1 MKKSMAL
8 TLIATAI
15 LSGCSTTKPVETP
28 ISSPTKPVETPISSP
43 TPPVKEVQ
51 TLAAPG
57 KIEAPLTIDVPP
69 WYVKAPASTDEYMF
83 VTGTGLSSEL
93 SMSRAKALLDA
104 QHQLASKLN
113 GVLDAATRQQRKDTS
128 GTVNSDYTS
137 ITIRKNIIETA
148 ITGHHLEDSKIQAE
162 NRGYRTFVL
171 VRYPVGDA
179 NKLLRQQEQRDSKK
193 QDEDAKIDK
202 ELGNSQSKV
211 FSVVAPEVKPV
222 AATVVETRPVAA
234 TVVETRPV
242 AATVVETR
250 PVPISELKLL
260 EVDNEEYKK
269 RRAEALQKPGAVVG
283 NMTLR

>member
-1 MKKSMAL
+1 MKKSLAL

-15 LSGCSTTKPVETP
+15 LAGCSTTKPAETK
-28 ISSPTKPVETPISSP
+28 IASP
-43 TPPVKEVQ
+43 TPPVKETQV
-51 TLAAPG
+51 LPAPG

-83 VTGTGLSSEL
+83 ITGTGLSSDL

-113 GVLDAATRQQRKDTS
+113 GVIDAAVRQQRKDTS

-137 ITIRKNIIETA
+137 VTIRKNIIETS

-193 QDEDAKIDK
+193 QDDDSNIDK
-202 ELGNSQSKV
+202 ELNKSQSKV
-211 FSVVAPEVKPV
+211 VSVVVPEAKTQP
-222 AATVVETRPVAA
+222 VVESKA
-234 TVVETRPV
+234 
-242 AATVVETR
+242 
-250 PVPISELKLL
+250 VPIGELKLM

-283 NMTLR
+283 NITLR

>member
-1 MKKSMAL
+1 
-8 TLIATAI
+8 
-15 LSGCSTTKPVETP
+15 
-28 ISSPTKPVETPISSP
+28 
-43 TPPVKEVQ
+43 
-51 TLAAPG
+51 
-57 KIEAPLTIDVPP
+57 
-69 WYVKAPASTDEYMF
+69 MF
-83 VTGTGLSSEL
+83 VTGTGLSSDL

-113 GVLDAATRQQRKDTS
+113 GVIDASTRQQRKDTA

-137 ITIRKNIIETA
+137 VTVRKNIIETA

-193 QDEDAKIDK
+193 QDEDSMIDK
-202 ELGNSQSKV
+202 ELVKSQSKV
-211 FSVVAPEVKPV
+211 VSVVVPEAKPV
-222 AATVVETRPVAA
+222 AIESKA
-234 TVVETRPV
+234 
-242 AATVVETR
+242 
-250 PVPISELKLL
+250 VPISELKLM

-283 NMTLR
+283 NVTYR

>member
-1 MKKSMAL
+1 MKKSLAL

-15 LSGCSTTKPVETP
+15 LAGCSTTKPAET
-28 ISSPTKPVETPISSP
+28 KISSP

-51 TLAAPG
+51 VLAAPG

-69 WYVKAPASTDEYMF
+69 WYIKAPASTDEYMF
-83 VTGTGLSSEL
+83 ITGTGLSSDL

-113 GVLDAATRQQRKDTS
+113 GVIDAATRQQRKDTA

-137 ITIRKNIIETA
+137 LTIRKNIIETS

-179 NKLLRQQEQRDSKK
+179 NKLLRQQEQKDSKK
-193 QDEDAKIDK
+193 QDEDAMIDK
-202 ELGNSQSKV
+202 ELGKSQSKV
-211 FSVVAPEVKPV
+211 VSVVVPDAKIAV
-222 AATVVETRPVAA
+222 AVEPKA
-234 TVVETRPV
+234 
-242 AATVVETR
+242 
-250 PVPISELKLL
+250 VPISELKLM

-269 RRAEALQKPGAVVG
+269 RRAEALQKPGAIVG
-283 NMTLR
+283 NITLR

>member
-1 MKKSMAL
+1 MKKSLAL

-15 LSGCSTTKPVETP
+15 LAGCSTTKPTETQ
-28 ISSPTKPVETPISSP
+28 ISSP

-83 VTGTGLSSEL
+83 VTGTGLSSDL

-113 GVLDAATRQQRKDTS
+113 GVIDASTRQQRKDTA

-137 ITIRKNIIETA
+137 VTVRKNIIETA

-193 QDEDAKIDK
+193 QDEDSMIDK
-202 ELGNSQSKV
+202 ELGKSQSKV
-211 FSVVAPEVKPV
+211 VSVVVPEVKPV
-222 AATVVETRPVAA
+222 P
-234 TVVETRPV
+234 
-242 AATVVETR
+242 ATVVETR
-250 PVPISELKLL
+250 PVPISELKLM

-283 NMTLR
+283 NVTYR

>member
-1 MKKSMAL
+1 MKKSLAL

-15 LSGCSTTKPVETP
+15 LAGCSTTKPAET
-28 ISSPTKPVETPISSP
+28 KISSP

-83 VTGTGLSSEL
+83 ITGTGLSSDL

-113 GVLDAATRQQRKDTS
+113 GIIDAATRQQRKDTA

-137 ITIRKNIIETA
+137 ITIRKNIIETS

-179 NKLLRQQEQRDSKK
+179 NKLLRQQEQIDSKK
-193 QDEDAKIDK
+193 QDEDAIIDK
-202 ELGNSQSKV
+202 ELNKSQSKV
-211 FSVVAPEVKPV
+211 VSVVVPQALPP
-222 AATVVETRPVAA
+222 
-234 TVVETRPV
+234 

-250 PVPISELKLL
+250 PVPVSELKLM

-283 NMTLR
+283 NITLR

>member
-1 MKKSMAL
+1 MKKSLAL

-15 LSGCSTTKPVETP
+15 LAGCSTTKPAETK
-28 ISSPTKPVETPISSP
+28 IASP
-43 TPPVKEVQ
+43 TPPVKETQV
-51 TLAAPG
+51 LPAPG

-83 VTGTGLSSEL
+83 ITGTGLSSDL

-113 GVLDAATRQQRKDTS
+113 GVIDAATRQQRKDTA

-137 ITIRKNIIETA
+137 ITIRKNIIETS

-179 NKLLRQQEQRDSKK
+179 NKLLRQQEQKDSKK
-193 QDEDAKIDK
+193 QDEDAMIDK
-202 ELGNSQSKV
+202 ELGKSQSKV
-211 FSVVAPEVKPV
+211 VSVVVPETKTAV
-222 AATVVETRPVAA
+222 AVEPKA
-234 TVVETRPV
+234 
-242 AATVVETR
+242 
-250 PVPISELKLL
+250 VPISELKLM

-283 NMTLR
+283 NVTYR

>member
-1 MKKSMAL
+1 MKKSLAL

-15 LSGCSTTKPVETP
+15 LAGCSTTKPAET
-28 ISSPTKPVETPISSP
+28 KISSP
-43 TPPVKEVQ
+43 TPAVKEVQ

-69 WYVKAPASTDEYMF
+69 WYIKAPASTDEYMF
-83 VTGTGLSSEL
+83 VTGTGISSDL

-113 GVLDAATRQQRKDTS
+113 GVIDAATRQQRKDTA

-137 ITIRKNIIETA
+137 VTIRKNIIETA

-193 QDEDAKIDK
+193 QDEDAMIDK
-202 ELGNSQSKV
+202 ELGKSQSKV
-211 FSVVAPEVKPV
+211 VSVVVPETKAAV
-222 AATVVETRPVAA
+222 AVEPKA
-234 TVVETRPV
+234 
-242 AATVVETR
+242 
-250 PVPISELKLL
+250 VPISELKLM

-269 RRAEALQKPGAVVG
+269 RRAEALQKPGAIVG
-283 NMTLR
+283 NVTYR

>member
-1 MKKSMAL
+1 
-8 TLIATAI
+8 
-15 LSGCSTTKPVETP
+15 
-28 ISSPTKPVETPISSP
+28 
-43 TPPVKEVQ
+43 
-51 TLAAPG
+51 LAAPG

-69 WYVKAPASTDEYMF
+69 WYIKAPASTDEYMF
-83 VTGTGLSSEL
+83 ITGTGLSSDL

-113 GVLDAATRQQRKDTS
+113 GVIDAATRQQRKDTA

-137 ITIRKNIIETA
+137 VTIRKNIIETA

-193 QDEDAKIDK
+193 QDEDAMIDK
-202 ELGNSQSKV
+202 ELGKSQSKV
-211 FSVVAPEVKPV
+211 VSVVVPETKTAV
-222 AATVVETRPVAA
+222 AVESKA
-234 TVVETRPV
+234 
-242 AATVVETR
+242 
-250 PVPISELKLL
+250 VPISELKLM

-269 RRAEALQKPGAVVG
+269 RRAETLQKPGAIVG
-283 NMTLR
+283 NVTYR

>member
-1 MKKSMAL
+1 
-8 TLIATAI
+8 
-15 LSGCSTTKPVETP
+15 
-28 ISSPTKPVETPISSP
+28 
-43 TPPVKEVQ
+43 
-51 TLAAPG
+51 
-57 KIEAPLTIDVPP
+57 
-69 WYVKAPASTDEYMF
+69 MF
-83 VTGTGLSSEL
+83 ITGTGLSSDL

-113 GVLDAATRQQRKDTS
+113 GVIDAATRQQRKDTA

-162 NRGYRTFVL
+162 DRGYRTFVL

-193 QDEDAKIDK
+193 QDEDSMIDK
-202 ELGNSQSKV
+202 ELVKSQSKV
-211 FSVVAPEVKPV
+211 VSVVVPEAKPV
-222 AATVVETRPVAA
+222 AIESKA
-234 TVVETRPV
+234 
-242 AATVVETR
+242 
-250 PVPISELKLL
+250 VPISELKLM

-283 NMTLR
+283 NVTYR